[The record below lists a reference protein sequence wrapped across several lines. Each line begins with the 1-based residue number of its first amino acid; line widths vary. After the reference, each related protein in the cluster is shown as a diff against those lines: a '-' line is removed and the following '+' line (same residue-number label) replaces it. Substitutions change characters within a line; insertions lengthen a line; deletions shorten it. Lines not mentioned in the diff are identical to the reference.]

1 VNYFVYFPAI
11 RQYIY
16 IIGVAVTYFIS
27 FLPTTGIDEET
38 TNNFGDFLTT
48 TAYLVKKLGVMSIAK
63 FGSIIGMIL
72 GIILGL
78 KNAINIVPTAS
89 IAGGSMVLGVGSG
102 VMTFVMNVFMGI
114 IFGFI
119 GGAIIAF
126 IYNFALGE
134 IGGIE
139 VDLEVKE

>member
-1 VNYFVYFPAI
+1 
-11 RQYIY
+11 
-16 IIGVAVTYFIS
+16 
-27 FLPTTGIDEET
+27 
-38 TNNFGDFLTT
+38 
-48 TAYLVKKLGVMSIAK
+48 VKKFGVMSVAK

-78 KNAINIVPTAS
+78 INAINLIPVAS
-89 IAGGSMVLGVGSG
+89 LTGGSMVLGVGSG
-102 VMTFVMNVFMGI
+102 VMTFAMNVIMGI

-119 GGAIIAF
+119 GGAIVAF